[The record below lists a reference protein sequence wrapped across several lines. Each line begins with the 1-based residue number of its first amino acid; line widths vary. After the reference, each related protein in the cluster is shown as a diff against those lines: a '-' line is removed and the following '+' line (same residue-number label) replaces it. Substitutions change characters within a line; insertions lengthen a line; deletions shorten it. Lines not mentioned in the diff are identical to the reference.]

1 MTFNEFRGHFLT
13 RDEAAEITDCA
24 PSALRAHPDV
34 VSVGGY
40 IPGEELYPA
49 LQFDRDGQPTPGL
62 GTLVEQLSQHLADVE
77 IASFCTQPVRE
88 LGGKSPIDWL
98 RAGHPVDAATL
109 AALTD

>member
-13 RDEAAEITDCA
+13 VEEAAEIIDCA
-24 PSALRAHPDV
+24 PGALRSHPDV

-40 IPGEELYPA
+40 VPGEELYPA
-49 LQFDRDGQPTPGL
+49 LQFDRDGHPTPGL
-62 GTLVEQLSQHLADVE
+62 GALVRELSDHLADVE
-77 IASFCTQPVRE
+77 IASFCTHPLRE

-98 RAGHPVDAATL
+98 RAGHPADIAAR